1 MAASGGLLTGAAG
14 VPNSTLCG
22 FKLDDRNWKILCC
35 FSHLEEGWQHQEGCL
50 LGLLGYPIPL
60 SVASNLMTETGKFY
74 AVFHTKFLAPARA
87 DKLTIKCM
95 DFRSAGDTTVK
106 VFLIATACSG

>member
-22 FKLDDRNWKILCC
+22 
-35 FSHLEEGWQHQEGCL
+35 
-50 LGLLGYPIPL
+50 P
-60 SVASNLMTETGKFY
+60 NLMTETGKFY

-95 DFRSAGDTTVK
+95 DFRSAGDTIRRLLLLQSPHKGKIPRETTHSPK
-106 VFLIATACSG
+106 KPGTG

>member
-22 FKLDDRNWKILCC
+22 
-35 FSHLEEGWQHQEGCL
+35 
-50 LGLLGYPIPL
+50 P
-60 SVASNLMTETGKFY
+60 NLMTETGKFY

-95 DFRSAGDTTVK
+95 DFRSAGDTTV
-106 VFLIATACSG
+106 TASSTSPESSQRENP